1 MAHGLLFRKQ
11 SFHLSI
17 FKMAISFD
25 KALGIHQYA
34 LELRAERAEILA
46 NNMANADTPGYKAQ
60 DLDFNKALQLAMRG
74 AGHGLLRTHEKHFSG
89 ELGGVS
95 RRTLVYPIPEQP
107 DTGDG
112 NTVDSQKEM
121 QKFAQNAMEYQTT
134 LMFLNRKFKGLTKAL
149 KGE

>member
-1 MAHGLLFRKQ
+1 
-11 SFHLSI
+11 
-17 FKMAISFD
+17 MAINFD

-34 LELRAERAEILA
+34 LELRAKRAEVLA
-46 NNMANADTPGYKAQ
+46 NNMANADTPGYKAR
-60 DLDFNKALQLAMRG
+60 DLDFDKALQNALSG
-74 AGHGLLRTHEKHFSG
+74 KSSGLVRTHEKHFSG
-89 ELGGVS
+89 SSGELGSDAVAY
-95 RRTLVYPIPEQP
+95 RVPDQP

-134 LMFLNRKFKGLTKAL
+134 LMFLSRKFKGMTKAL

>member
-1 MAHGLLFRKQ
+1 
-11 SFHLSI
+11 
-17 FKMAISFD
+17 MAINFD

-34 LELRAERAEILA
+34 LELRAKRAEVLA
-46 NNMANADTPGYKAQ
+46 NNMANADTPGYKAR
-60 DLDFNKALQLAMRG
+60 DLDFNKALQNAMSG
-74 AGHGLLRTHEKHFSG
+74 KASGLLRTHEKHFAGGTNDLASG
-89 ELGGVS
+89 DM
-95 RRTLVYPIPEQP
+95 VYQIPDQP